1 MSAAAEPRDWS
12 GYYTRTAFR
21 PPRETLVKAVDAFE
35 REGGPGFAVDL
46 GCGGGRD
53 AVELLRRGWH
63 VLAVDAESAA
73 VERLAGRADLPA
85 SGRLQT
91 RTCRFE
97 DLDLPR
103 ADLVNAGFSLPH
115 CPPEAFARIWR
126 NIAGSLAPRGRFAG
140 QLYGDRDQWFGEPG
154 LTFFSRVEVEALL
167 AGFEIEFFREEEDDA
182 VTPRGRAKHWHIFH
196 VTARF
201 GATFGPSRS

>member
-1 MSAAAEPRDWS
+1 MSATAQPRDWR
-12 GYYTRTAFR
+12 GYYARTAFR
-21 PPRETLVKAVDAFE
+21 PPRETLVKAIDAFE
-35 REGGPGFAVDL
+35 REDGPGFAIDL

-53 AVELLRRGWH
+53 AAELLRRGWH

-73 VERLAGRADLPA
+73 VERLAARSDLPT

-91 RTCRFE
+91 RICRFE
-97 DLDLPR
+97 DIDLPR
-103 ADLVNAGFSLPH
+103 ADLVNASFSLPH
-115 CPPEAFARIWR
+115 CRPEAFARLWC

-140 QLYGDRDQWFGEPG
+140 QLYGDRDQWFGGPG

-182 VTPRGRAKHWHIFH
+182 VTPRGRTKHWHIFH
-196 VTARF
+196 VTARLRARF
-201 GATFGPSRS
+201 GRLRS